1 MRGKSVPEAGAS
13 SQVLPTVSV
22 VVLNYNGRRYLGECF
37 RSLEQPLNYPEE
49 KVQLIMVDNGS
60 NDGSTE
66 YMKANFPQVK
76 VISNPQNLGFARGN
90 NIGAEQASG
99 EYVAFLNNDTRV
111 HPDWLI
117 ELVSAVSKNED
128 VVCAGSRILSWDG
141 KRIDFIGGAMNFHG
155 MGFQIDYGEEY
166 KGGHEKDKEILF
178 PCGASMLIRRDIFL
192 DCGGFDEH
200 FFAYYEDVDLG
211 WRLWVLGYRVIFAA
225 KSIAYHRH
233 HGTTQRVPEARRRL
247 LRERNALYSI
257 IKNYEPE
264 TLDHILPVA
273 LLLLIKRLY
282 LESGVDPSP
291 YRLEPQP
298 VAPLLDVTSSSPY
311 APGYYWREIW
321 RTMRE
326 DGLGPLCRKITAEM
340 GRRSYSLFSPI
351 RHAMGRL
358 LTRDEVIP
366 QSAFSS
372 VIAVSDLIQHYPEL
386 LEEREKIQA
395 SRQRSDREI
404 SRLFGLPFQ
413 AGYFDR
419 QYEEAQRR
427 LVQTFGLDQLWETDS

>member
-1 MRGKSVPEAGAS
+1 MGRKSVPEVGGA

-22 VVLNYNGRRYLGECF
+22 VVLNHNGRQFLGECF
-37 RSLEQPLNYPEE
+37 RSLGQGLNYPQE
-49 KVQLIMVDNGS
+49 KLQIIMVDNAS
-60 NDGSTE
+60 SDGSAE
-66 YMKANFPQVK
+66 YIEANFPEVE
-76 VISNPQNLGFARGN
+76 IIRNSANLGFAAGN
-90 NIGAEQASG
+90 NIGAREAEG
-99 EYVAFLNNDTRV
+99 EYLAFLNNDTRV

-117 ELVSAVSKNED
+117 ELVRSVSKNED
-128 VVCAGSRILSWDG
+128 VICAGSKILSWDG

-166 KGGHEKDKEILF
+166 KGGHEEDKEILF
-178 PCGASMLIRRDIFL
+178 ACGASMLIRRDIFL

-211 WRLWVLGYRVIFAA
+211 WQLWVLGYRVLFAA

-233 HGTTQRVPEARRRL
+233 HGTTQHAPEARRRL

-257 IKNYEPE
+257 IKNYEAE
-264 TLDHILPVA
+264 TLDQVLPVA
-273 LLLLIKRLY
+273 LLLLLKRLY

-298 VAPLLDVTSSSPY
+298 VAPSLDLTPSSPY
-311 APGYYWREIW
+311 TPGYYWREIW

-326 DGLGPLCRKITAEM
+326 DGLGPLCRKIRAEM
-340 GRRSYSLFSPI
+340 QRGSYSLLAPI
-351 RHAMGRL
+351 RRAIAQRL
-358 LTRDEVIP
+358 VRDEIIP

-372 VIAVSDLIQHYPEL
+372 VIAVSDLIQHYPTL
-386 LEEREKIQA
+386 LEERERIQA
-395 SRQRSDREI
+395 LRQRSDREI
-404 SRLFGLPFQ
+404 FRLFGLPFQ
-413 AGYFDR
+413 ASYFNR

-427 LVQTFGLDQLWETDS
+427 LVQAFGLDQLWERDP